1 MKSENNSESINLR
14 TPNVIFVSPRFI
26 QQDSILHMCW
36 LKSIPANS
44 RLHNVFQAFPETARP
59 LIAYHEAL
67 LRGPSPFSAGEREL
81 IAAYVSGLNACD
93 YCQDIHAQTAAAFG
107 IDIQTLRALLT
118 DPGSA
123 PVDARLRPV
132 LSFVHKLTL
141 SPSRMTPADAE
152 AVFAAG
158 WDDHALHDAAAIC
171 GLFNLMNRLV
181 DGLGIEADGAHT
193 QFAARCLA
201 TIGYAGFLPLLPAAK
216 QSHGGSNRFS
226 ISELIGITFSELF
239 GISRLRRRS
248 FSQENRSDQLR
259 TCAKYRR
266 NNSAKES

>member
-1 MKSENNSESINLR
+1 MS
-14 TPNVIFVSPRFI
+14 
-26 QQDSILHMCW
+26 W
-36 LKSIPANS
+36 LKSLPADS

-93 YCQDIHAQTAAAFG
+93 FCHDIHAQTAAAFG
-107 IDIQTLRALLT
+107 IDTQKLRALLNEP
-118 DPGSA
+118 DSA
-123 PVDARLRPV
+123 LIDARMRPV
-132 LSFVHKLTL
+132 LSFVRKLAL

-181 DGLGIEADGAHT
+181 DGLGIEADAGHT
-193 QFAARCLA
+193 QFVAQRLA
-201 TIGYAGFLPLLPAAK
+201 TTGYAGFLSLLPEAK
-216 QSHGGSNRFS
+216 HRDRGG
-226 ISELIGITFSELF
+226 
-239 GISRLRRRS
+239 
-248 FSQENRSDQLR
+248 D
-259 TCAKYRR
+259 
-266 NNSAKES
+266 

>member
-1 MKSENNSESINLR
+1 MS
-14 TPNVIFVSPRFI
+14 
-26 QQDSILHMCW
+26 W
-36 LKSIPANS
+36 LKSLPANS

-93 YCQDIHAQTAAAFG
+93 FCHDIHAQTAAAFG
-107 IDIQTLRALLT
+107 IDTQTLRALLT
-118 DPGSA
+118 EPESA

-132 LSFVHKLTL
+132 LSFVRKLTL

-152 AVFAAG
+152 AVYVAG

-181 DGLGIEADGAHT
+181 DGLGIETDAVHT
-193 QFAARCLA
+193 QFVAQRLA
-201 TIGYAGFLPLLPAAK
+201 TISYAGFLSLLTETK
-216 QSHGGSNRFS
+216 HFSGG
-226 ISELIGITFSELF
+226 G
-239 GISRLRRRS
+239 
-248 FSQENRSDQLR
+248 D
-259 TCAKYRR
+259 
-266 NNSAKES
+266 